1 MTMTTGFSHP
11 RNDPEP
17 APNAAESL
25 SEHWEHC
32 AFKRIASFRSGAGF
46 PIHHQGDHKADL
58 PFFKVSDMNLAGNE
72 TVMAKHNNSVSQA
85 LAQELGATIF
95 PPRTIIFPK
104 VGGALLTNKRR
115 VTTQHC
121 CIDNNLMGCTVHRG
135 NHEFVR
141 LLLESIDLGEITK
154 PGPVPAISESQVE
167 NIRVHFP
174 PVEEQAAIVRYLD
187 HANDLINRYISTKE
201 RLIPMLEEQR
211 QAAIQQFITRGLD
224 LTVHLKP
231 SGGEWFGEMP
241 EHWEIRRLAEL
252 HLDVTSGTWGEEPTG
267 SGDIACVRV
276 ADFDRHHLRAKTD
289 NPTMRHVNNQE
300 VARKRLAKGDLL
312 LEKSGG
318 GDLQPVGIVVLFDN
332 DIPAVCTNFVARLRP
347 AQICT
352 SKYALAIHSTLY
364 AMRVN
369 TRSIKQTTGIQN
381 LDLNT
386 YFSEIVP
393 LPPLPDQYAIV
404 ARIDQETARI
414 DASIERA
421 QHQIDLTKEYRTRL
435 IADVVTGQIDVRNA
449 TIEVPGQHL

>member
-1 MTMTTGFSHP
+1 MQPTLKSHLNNKP
-11 RNDPEP
+11 SGIPWVDTIPSHWAVRTLRSILRPVNERN
-17 APNAAESL
+17 
-25 SEHWEHC
+25 H
-32 AFKRIASFRSGAGF
+32 
-46 PIHHQGDHKADL
+46 ADL
-58 PFFKVSDMNLAGNE
+58 PLLSVVREQGVILRDLDNTDDNHNVIPEDLSNYKLVRPKQFAINKMKAWQGSYGVSLHEGI
-72 TVMAKHNNSVSQA
+72 VSPA
-85 LAQELGATIF
+85 YFVFDVLDIDPAFLHRATRSKAYVPLFDRASDGVRIGQWDLSHEHLRDIPIAI
-95 PPRTIIFPK
+95 PP
-104 VGGALLTNKRR
+104 LN
-115 VTTQHC
+115 
-121 CIDNNLMGCTVHRG
+121 
-135 NHEFVR
+135 
-141 LLLESIDLGEITK
+141 
-154 PGPVPAISESQVE
+154 
-167 NIRVHFP
+167 
-174 PVEEQAAIVRYLD
+174 EQAAIVRYID
-187 HANDLINRYISTKE
+187 HADQLISRYISAKE
-201 RLIPMLEEQR
+201 RLIPLLEEQR
-211 QAAIQQFITRGLD
+211 QAVIQQFITQGLD

-231 SGGEWFGEMP
+231 SGVEWFGEMP

-267 SGDIACVRV
+267 AGDIACVRV

-289 NPTMRHVNNQE
+289 NPTMRHVSNQE

-318 GDLQPVGIVVLFDN
+318 GDLQPVGAVVLFDT

-364 AMRVN
+364 TMRVN

-381 LDLNT
+381 LDLDT

-435 IADVVTGQIDVRNA
+435 IADVVTGQIDVRN
-449 TIEVPGQHL
+449 TTVELPGQHL

>member
-1 MTMTTGFSHP
+1 MTSSPPPHWDNRRLKSLARIVNGGTPSSTV
-11 RNDPEP
+11 PEY
-17 APNAAESL
+17 
-25 SEHWEHC
+25 W
-32 AFKRIASFRSGAGF
+32 
-46 PIHHQGDHKADL
+46 D
-58 PFFKVSDMNLAGNE
+58 GN
-72 TVMAKHNNSVSQA
+72 
-85 LAQELGATIF
+85 
-95 PPRTIIFPK
+95 IIW
-104 VGGALLTNKRR
+104 LTP
-115 VTTQHC
+115 
-121 CIDNNLMGCTVHRG
+121 D
-135 NHEFVR
+135 
-141 LLLESIDLGEITK
+141 DLGKLNTAYVKTGARSITQEGYNSCSTTLA
-154 PGPVPAISESQVE
+154 PAGSIVVSTRAPIGHTAILEADACVNQGCRILVPDKTIQTRYLYRSLTALKHELETRGKGTTFAELSHGDLGTVPILV
-167 NIRVHFP
+167 P
-174 PVEEQAAIVRYLD
+174 PPSEQASIVHYLD
-187 HANDLINRYISTKE
+187 HADELINRYISAKE
-201 RLIPMLEEQR
+201 RLIALMEEQR
-211 QAAIQQFITRGLD
+211 QAVIQQFITRGLD

-267 SGDIACVRV
+267 AGDIACVRV

-289 NPTMRHVNNQE
+289 NPTMRHVSNQE

-318 GDLQPVGIVVLFDN
+318 GDLQPVGAVVLFDT

-364 AMRVN
+364 TMRVN

-381 LDLNT
+381 LDLDT

-435 IADVVTGQIDVRNA
+435 IADVVTGQIDVRN
-449 TIEVPGQHL
+449 TTVELPGQHL